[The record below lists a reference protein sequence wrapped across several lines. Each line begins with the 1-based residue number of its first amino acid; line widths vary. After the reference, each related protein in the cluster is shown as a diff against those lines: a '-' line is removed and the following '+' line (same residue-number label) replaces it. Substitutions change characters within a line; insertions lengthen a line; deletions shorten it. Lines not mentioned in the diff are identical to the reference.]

1 MPPPSLTI
9 LRSYA
14 QRPDPSTLPAS
25 ILLTH
30 SEHTLTIFDAY
41 PKSIFHFLVLPRVI
55 PPLTASNLANL
66 RTVLKGDKTRAK
78 EVIGWLAED
87 GAKARSMIEDEML
100 KRYHFKWDVWMGF
113 HAVPSMEHIHL
124 HVVSADLC
132 SPAMKNKKHY
142 NSFHPK
148 HGFFIPLSDVQDWLD
163 AEPSYFDT
171 MSQLRSGQYEPL
183 LKEGLEC
190 WRCNKEFKN
199 IPLLKTHLQEEWDAE
214 AKREKTKL
222 ERKRKRDAKEPDE
235 AATTGEDE
243 QPRKRR
249 TKSPGA
255 PS

>member
-1 MPPPSLTI
+1 MCMPKNDRHLGRIVSVTHEISSGRGESASPDAVLVIHATLNWTTAMPPPSLTI

-113 HAVPSMEHIHL
+113 HAVPSMEY
-124 HVVSADLC
+124 VSPIILPHALIIPQPDTYIC
-132 SPAMKNKKHY
+132 MSCQQTSA
-142 NSFHPK
+142 HP
-148 HGFFIPLSDVQDWLD
+148 P
-163 AEPSYFDT
+163 
-171 MSQLRSGQYEPL
+171 
-183 LKEGLEC
+183 
-190 WRCNKEFKN
+190 
-199 IPLLKTHLQEEWDAE
+199 
-214 AKREKTKL
+214 
-222 ERKRKRDAKEPDE
+222 
-235 AATTGEDE
+235 
-243 QPRKRR
+243 
-249 TKSPGA
+249 
-255 PS
+255 